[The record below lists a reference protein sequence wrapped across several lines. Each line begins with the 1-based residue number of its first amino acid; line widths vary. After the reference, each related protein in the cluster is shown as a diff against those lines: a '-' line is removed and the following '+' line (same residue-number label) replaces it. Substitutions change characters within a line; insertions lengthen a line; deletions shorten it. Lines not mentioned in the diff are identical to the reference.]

1 MVMRIP
7 TMTVTWDAP
16 DVKEG
21 VSVEKGVTAP
31 LDIWLGQVLWALSK
45 DQRRVVIDNVRE
57 MTEEENERR
66 KAQELEA
73 AESEFDAEHG

>member
-1 MVMRIP
+1 MRIP
-7 TMTVTWDAP
+7 TMTVTWYGISDDEP
-16 DVKEG
+16 G
-21 VSVEKGVTAP
+21 VETEQGVTAP
-31 LDIWLGQVLWALSK
+31 LDIWLGQVLAALSE
-45 DQRRVVIDNVRE
+45 DQQRSVIDNVVQ